1 MSRWVT
7 TATPFCIL
15 PYITLYTRRVS
26 CIPANLFKCYCS
38 EDSHHREDPIHG
50 PSSKSRCING
60 SIARRLSCIYCG
72 LRRFTWS
79 IKPASNRITYC
90 NCRTLGE
97 RDRRQQQPTL
107 TFLCMCVTFVDR
119 SGSESNLR
127 TSRVGSEVILSH
139 TVQQLKKVITKLQIC
154 FFWGG
159 TKIIKPQHELKFWF
173 SGTPLLQVFCEKL

>member
-15 PYITLYTRRVS
+15 PYITLYTRRLS

-38 EDSHHREDPIHG
+38 EDSHHREDPIHE
-50 PSSKSRCING
+50 PRSKSRCING

-119 SGSESNLR
+119 SGSESNL
-127 TSRVGSEVILSH
+127 SENVPCRQRSDFESH
-139 TVQQLKKVITKLQIC
+139 SSAVKESDNEVTNL
-154 FFWGG
+154 FFFFGG
-159 TKIIKPQHELKFWF
+159 GGQK
-173 SGTPLLQVFCEKL
+173 